1 MMQLYVL
8 DPPNLH
14 VNILS
19 PPIFSPHYIFLRS
32 GLYGKHCQSDKIA
45 DMCCT
50 NLVNND
56 LLVVNQVPDDQIDSE
71 CLSECLN
78 NSLHLCLT
86 IA

>member
-1 MMQLYVL
+1 MWET
-8 DPPNLH
+8 
-14 VNILS
+14 LS
-19 PPIFSPHYIFLRS
+19 IW
-32 GLYGKHCQSDKIA
+32 QEKIA
-45 DMCCT
+45 NVCYT
-50 NLVNND
+50 NLANND